1 MPKFNPSILLVD
13 DQEDNIYTL
22 ERRLKKDGYTQLT
35 SATNGTDALQLINS
49 NPYDLILLDLMMP
62 DISGLEVLEEIKSDP
77 NLRHIPVIMIT
88 ASDEREI
95 AAKCIKSGA
104 DDFITKPFNSTIL
117 QARVSSSLN
126 KKMMHDME
134 TQYFHKIE
142 EEKKQSDELLHSV
155 LPKMAIGDLKSQ
167 DYLKPRRYEDVVL
180 LVSDL
185 VSFTSFSEKNSPEAV
200 VESLQSLFEH
210 YEESMSDYGFEK
222 IKTIGD
228 AFFAVSGIHTFTDQP
243 IISAIKLAAQMQ
255 NIASASH
262 QKWRLHCG
270 IHKGP
275 VVAGIFGKQPL
286 QFDLLGHTV
295 NTAFRICDY
304 SEENEILMSQS
315 AWMSCRKQVRAKSK
329 GILEL
334 NGGIHLE
341 LMQFTNFK
349 I

>member
-35 SATNGTDALQLINS
+35 SAKNGTDALQLVNS

-104 DDFITKPFNSTIL
+104 DDFIIKPFNSTIL

-167 DYLKPRRYEDVVL
+167 DYLKPRR
-180 LVSDL
+180 
-185 VSFTSFSEKNSPEAV
+185 
-200 VESLQSLFEH
+200 
-210 YEESMSDYGFEK
+210 
-222 IKTIGD
+222 
-228 AFFAVSGIHTFTDQP
+228 
-243 IISAIKLAAQMQ
+243 
-255 NIASASH
+255 
-262 QKWRLHCG
+262 
-270 IHKGP
+270 
-275 VVAGIFGKQPL
+275 
-286 QFDLLGHTV
+286 
-295 NTAFRICDY
+295 
-304 SEENEILMSQS
+304 
-315 AWMSCRKQVRAKSK
+315 
-329 GILEL
+329 
-334 NGGIHLE
+334 
-341 LMQFTNFK
+341 
-349 I
+349 